1 MAVLVPPFL
10 AAICRERG
18 IELDGLSDAELEAS
32 LPQIYRVVAEQA
44 VQTKQLI
51 AKSALEVREVMA
63 YCPNPG
69 IERDDGE
76 ARHNSQVSTGPNSSL
91 NSLFPW

>member
-1 MAVLVPPFL
+1 MAVLVPPVL

-18 IELDGLSDAELEAS
+18 IELAGLSDAELEAS
-32 LPQIYRVVAEQA
+32 LPQIYRVVAEHT

-51 AKSALEVREVMA
+51 AKSALDVREVLA

-69 IERDDGE
+69 IERDEGE
-76 ARHNSQVSTGPNSSL
+76 ARQTAPVSTDPNSSL